1 MKETKRTTNRAKLLE
16 VNQVT
21 KQFTKGQG
29 LVKSTILAVNN
40 VSFALDSNTPEIF
53 TLAGESGSGK
63 STVAKLILGFEEPTA
78 GSIIYKGEE
87 ITEIKRKSH
96 FIKDVQPVFQNPLET
111 FNP

>member
-53 TLAGESGSGK
+53 TLAGESGAAS
-63 STVAKLILGFEEPTA
+63 
-78 GSIIYKGEE
+78 
-87 ITEIKRKSH
+87 
-96 FIKDVQPVFQNPLET
+96 PLL
-111 FNP
+111 PS

>member
-53 TLAGESGSGK
+53 TLAEK
-63 STVAKLILGFEEPTA
+63 AA
-78 GSIIYKGEE
+78 
-87 ITEIKRKSH
+87 R
-96 FIKDVQPVFQNPLET
+96 
-111 FNP
+111 